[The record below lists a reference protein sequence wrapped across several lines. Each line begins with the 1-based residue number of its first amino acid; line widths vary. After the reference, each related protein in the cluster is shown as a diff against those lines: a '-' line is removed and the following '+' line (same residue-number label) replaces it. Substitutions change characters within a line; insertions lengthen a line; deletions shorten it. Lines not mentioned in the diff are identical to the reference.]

1 MAGPSHVVCEV
12 FEWLEDFCSRGY
24 SALLWMTWRTMLR
37 LELGLPADL
46 IELAETVTTQLTR
59 PQWLRLRA
67 AGVTTIAAA
76 EKTSLADLTTVLG
89 SEQAATTLQRE

>member
-1 MAGPSHVVCEV
+1 
-12 FEWLEDFCSRGY
+12 
-24 SALLWMTWRTMLR
+24 MLR
-37 LELGLPADL
+37 LELGLHADL

-59 PQWLRLRA
+59 PQWLRLRV

-89 SEQAATTLQRE
+89 SEQAATTLQRELRDRLAPGDVPPLNLPKPTE